1 MGGMGDFS
9 LLPSLVV
16 FAGVIAAL
24 VVGASLLRR
33 RSRRLGRPV
42 PGRLTRS
49 TGDALQGG
57 GAPVRLPVDELVKR
71 ASIQL
76 VQMDDALREAV
87 DEVEFT
93 RAEFGEAAAIEFA
106 EALDTAR
113 RRASEA
119 FALRQRLDDSVP
131 DTEQQQRDWSK
142 RILSLSDSAL
152 ALVTAQSRSIQERRR
167 DETSAPAALART
179 RAAIAA
185 GRARL
190 PEARATLS
198 ELADAYASTAIAPV
212 AGAADEVE
220 QAFDAAERDVT
231 AAEAALSASTLA
243 PAARQAQQAE
253 AAVRRAQARLDAV
266 ERMRQTLRDARVA
279 RETALSAAGVQ
290 RTEAAR
296 LRDSVEDPAA
306 AERITAA
313 SAALEAAVDTARART
328 AADPVA
334 DVDALAAAAGRLDDT
349 LAIARTAQQRLDSA
363 RSALVGAI
371 AIAESHIRTAD
382 DAIAAGRGRVGPDAR
397 TRLAAARH
405 ELDLARQ
412 EADPVAALDGARRAA
427 TRATDA
433 DALARYDTLGLGR

>member
-1 MGGMGDFS
+1 MGDFS

-24 VVGASLLRR
+24 VVGATLLRR

-42 PGRLTRS
+42 PGRLSR
-49 TGDALQGG
+49 DPAAPAPGG

-76 VQMDDALREAV
+76 VQMDDALREAA
-87 DEVEFT
+87 DEIEFT
-93 RAEFGEAAAIEFA
+93 RAEFGDAAATEFA

-152 ALVTAQSRSIQERRR
+152 ALVTAQSRSIQDRRR
-167 DETSAPAALART
+167 DETSAPAALARA
-179 RAAIAA
+179 RSAIVA

-190 PEARATLS
+190 PESRATLS

-212 AGAADEVE
+212 TDAAAEAE
-220 QAFDAAERDVT
+220 AAFDAADAELT
-231 AAEAALSASTLA
+231 GLEQSLAANALA
-243 PAARQAQQAE
+243 PVARPVQQAE
-253 AAVRRAQARLDAV
+253 SAVRRALARLDGV
-266 ERMRQTLRDARVA
+266 ERMRQGLREARVA
-279 RETALSAAGVQ
+279 RESALSAAGAQ

-296 LRDSVEDPAA
+296 LRDTVEDAAA

-334 DVDALAAAAGRLDDT
+334 DVDALAAAAAHLDET
-349 LAIARTAQQRLDSA
+349 LAVARTAQQRLDSA

-382 DAIAAGRGRVGPDAR
+382 DAIASGRGRVGTDAR

-405 ELDLARQ
+405 ELELARQ

-433 DALARYDTLGLGR
+433 DALARYDLQGLGR